1 MKKLRIFD
9 LLTAIQPIEL
19 KRFHRYMK
27 ADSTFLS
34 RDYIPLVE
42 HLLKFYPD
50 FKNSALSMESM
61 YNALYPGKKYNSRVI
76 ISRLSELNRMT
87 ENFLLSVEMNKDLTV
102 RNRILTEIL
111 MERKSYESFD
121 LLMEK
126 LLNREIN
133 LNKISERQLFEVDQL
148 LMIKG
153 QSMIKREKFAETN
166 ALLQQNIETFLIYV
180 ITRLLTMYCGIRNIE
195 NFQISGTPIKSLDMY
210 MKSIDVES
218 LVKQLGKNKLS
229 AYMKVMVQIYR
240 LYEKNTND
248 KLYFRAKKDF
258 LDNIEVFEQISKF
271 TVFSFLYS
279 YCVLQLNLRRT
290 EFVTEVY
297 DILTKIISHAAYT
310 KTSNEYMPSML
321 FREYVLTALKLN
333 DIRGAERFISSYTEN
348 LAPENR
354 ETLRLYSQGK
364 IQMHRKNFPAA
375 LQLYKKCP
383 KNIRII
389 TLDMKIERLVCLYE
403 LGETDLFREELSRNS
418 VMIKGKN
425 NITYFQRVSFAAF
438 NRIMDKLLKLRLK
451 PDRAV
456 AARLLK
462 SLESIKFLHYKEWI
476 IEKIRQLM
484 K

>member
-19 KRFHRYMK
+19 KRFQRYMK

-34 RDYIPLVE
+34 RDYIPLVD

-50 FKNSALSMESM
+50 FKNSALTMESM

-87 ENFLLSVEMNKDLTV
+87 ENFLLSVRMNKDLTV

-121 LLMEK
+121 LLMDK

-153 QSMIKREKFAETN
+153 QATIEREKFSETN

-180 ITRLLTMYCGIRNIE
+180 ITRLLTMYCGIRNLE
-195 NFQISGTPIKSLDMY
+195 NFQISGTPIKSLDVY
-210 MKSIDVES
+210 MKCIDVES

-240 LYEKNTND
+240 LYDKDTND
-248 KLYFRAKKDF
+248 KLYFKAKKDF
-258 LDNIEVFEQISKF
+258 LDNIGVFEQISKF

-279 YCVLQLNLRRT
+279 YCVLQLNLRRR
-290 EFVTEVY
+290 EFVSEVY

-310 KTSNEYMPSML
+310 KAGNEYMPSML
-321 FREYVLTALKLN
+321 YREYVLTALKMN
-333 DIRGAERFISSYTEN
+333 DIRGAEKFIASYTEN

-354 ETLRLYSQGK
+354 ETLRLYSLGK
-364 IQMHRKNFPAA
+364 IHMHRKDFSSALAA
-375 LQLYKKCP
+375 YSKCP
-383 KNIRII
+383 KNINVIG
-389 TLDMKIERLVCLYE
+389 LDIKIEKLVCLYE
-403 LGETDLFREELSRNS
+403 LGEIDRFRDELN
-418 VMIKGKN
+418 
-425 NITYFQRVSFAAF
+425 
-438 NRIMDKLLKLRLK
+438 
-451 PDRAV
+451 
-456 AARLLK
+456 
-462 SLESIKFLHYKEWI
+462 
-476 IEKIRQLM
+476 
-484 K
+484 

>member
-19 KRFHRYMK
+19 KRYHRYMK

-153 QSMIKREKFAETN
+153 QSMIMREKFAETN
-166 ALLQQNIETFLIYV
+166 SLLQQNIETFLIYV

-218 LVKQLGKNKLS
+218 LV
-229 AYMKVMVQIYR
+229 
-240 LYEKNTND
+240 
-248 KLYFRAKKDF
+248 
-258 LDNIEVFEQISKF
+258 
-271 TVFSFLYS
+271 
-279 YCVLQLNLRRT
+279 
-290 EFVTEVY
+290 
-297 DILTKIISHAAYT
+297 
-310 KTSNEYMPSML
+310 
-321 FREYVLTALKLN
+321 
-333 DIRGAERFISSYTEN
+333 
-348 LAPENR
+348 
-354 ETLRLYSQGK
+354 
-364 IQMHRKNFPAA
+364 
-375 LQLYKKCP
+375 
-383 KNIRII
+383 
-389 TLDMKIERLVCLYE
+389 
-403 LGETDLFREELSRNS
+403 
-418 VMIKGKN
+418 
-425 NITYFQRVSFAAF
+425 
-438 NRIMDKLLKLRLK
+438 
-451 PDRAV
+451 
-456 AARLLK
+456 
-462 SLESIKFLHYKEWI
+462 
-476 IEKIRQLM
+476 
-484 K
+484 